1 MAMRFR
7 NLDLNTLIALDALL
21 TETNVTRAADRLN
34 MAQTTMSGILARLRA
49 HFDDALL
56 VRSGRHLV
64 PTAFAERMRH
74 PVRSLVLQLE
84 TLALGRLDVE
94 PALMR
99 GNYSVLAL
107 DAIHTIFST
116 RVCRRLAHE
125 APDIA
130 LSLVQLSSFA
140 DNRRLASNDI
150 QLVVGPSFAID
161 ANQPSVSLFE
171 EDLVCIASRDNR
183 TIGDTI
189 TLTDFLAAKHVLPRA
204 AAASGFESSETTMLR
219 LMGHPR
225 LTGVSTTSYLLMPE
239 LVADSDFIAT
249 MPRRLAMLTN
259 PALNLRVHELPYDV
273 PPISIHLQWHRA
285 SEMDPSIRWLRALFI
300 DVSRELR

>member
-1 MAMRFR
+1 M
-7 NLDLNTLIALDALL
+7 
-21 TETNVTRAADRLN
+21 
-34 MAQTTMSGILARLRA
+34 
-49 HFDDALL
+49 
-56 VRSGRHLV
+56 
-64 PTAFAERMRH
+64 
-74 PVRSLVLQLE
+74 
-84 TLALGRLDVE
+84 
-94 PALMR
+94 
-99 GNYSVLAL
+99 
-107 DAIHTIFST
+107 
-116 RVCRRLAHE
+116 
-125 APDIA
+125 
-130 LSLVQLSSFA
+130 SLVQLSSFA

-161 ANQPSVSLFE
+161 PNQPSVSRFE

-189 TLTDFLAAKHVLPRA
+189 TLTDFLAAKHVLPRTLA
-204 AAASGFESSETTMLR
+204 VSGFESSETTMLR

-239 LVADSDFIAT
+239 LVANSDFIAT

-259 PALNLRVHELPYDV
+259 PALNLRVLELPYDV
-273 PPISIHLQWHRA
+273 PPISIHLQWDRA